1 MVFVNERVVPEV
13 PYSAIYVYIHIR
25 KYILY
30 IRICI
35 YTDTHTHIY
44 IYIYYAILVVI
55 IMRIGISSSI
65 AEVLGRIVRFRML
78 QGRHGCAVR
87 ILALR

>member
-35 YTDTHTHIY
+35 YTDTHT
-44 IYIYYAILVVI
+44 YIYYAILVVI

>member
-1 MVFVNERVVPEV
+1 M
-13 PYSAIYVYIHIR
+13 YIYRH
-25 KYILY
+25 
-30 IRICI
+30 
-35 YTDTHTHIY
+35 THT
-44 IYIYYAILVVI
+44 YIYYAILVVI

>member
-35 YTDTHTHIY
+35 YTDTHTH